1 MRATVTG
8 VLLGALWAGAARA
21 ETTLTLYAGVSF
33 THDSDVRVRLPGGTN
48 LEYRGISWASR
59 SFQLPIYYGVQLTHH
74 FASRPD
80 WGVRLDFFHDKA
92 YADADTP
99 VPVTGT
105 RGGVRVAGSEPL
117 AATVQ
122 GFNMSHGANY
132 LTLNVLRRWNRC
144 PQPGCTGRPQPYVGA
159 GLGLMI
165 PHVEATVGAE
175 SVSDYQL
182 TGPAFQLTGG
192 LAYPLASRLSV
203 SGEYRFTRGD
213 ASVDI
218 PGGTLDTRLYTHHLV
233 AGPSLRLPWP

>member
-1 MRATVTG
+1 MRPSFTG
-8 VLLGALWAGAARA
+8 LLLGGLLAGANAAHA

-33 THDSDVRVRLPGGTN
+33 THDSDVRVRRPGGTD
-48 LEYRGISWASR
+48 LHYQGISWASR

-74 FASRPD
+74 FAARPD

-92 YADADTP
+92 YANVDTA

-105 RGGVRVAGSEPL
+105 REGTRVEGSEPL
-117 AATVQ
+117 SASVQ

-132 LTLNVLRRWNRC
+132 LTLNVLHRWNR
-144 PQPGCTGRPQPYVGA
+144 TGRPQPYAGA

-165 PHVEATVGAE
+165 PHVEATVGTE
-175 SVSDYQL
+175 SVSEYQL
-182 TGPAFQLTGG
+182 TGPAFQLLGG
-192 LAYPLASRLSV
+192 LAYPLGSHVSV
-203 SGEYRFTRGD
+203 LGEYRFTRGD